1 MTEESNA
8 LGNGMERYS
17 LVDKD
22 GYDDFNLENHL
33 DMDPPASSELSDS
46 SKQIDPSANEWL

>member
-8 LGNGMERYS
+8 FGNGKERYS

-33 DMDPPASSELSDS
+33 DMDSPASSELSDS